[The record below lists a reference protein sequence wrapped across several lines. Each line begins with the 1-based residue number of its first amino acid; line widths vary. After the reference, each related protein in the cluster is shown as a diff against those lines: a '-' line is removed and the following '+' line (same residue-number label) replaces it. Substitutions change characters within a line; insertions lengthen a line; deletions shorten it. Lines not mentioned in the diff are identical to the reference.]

1 MFIIILIAL
10 LAGVI
15 AGLVIVVFKT
25 VMSPK
30 KLEAVPR
37 LIKQGKTAAAVKISK
52 QIISRDP
59 KNYMAHYYLGKAYLK
74 EDRKELAIIEYKTV
88 DENALFGEGIDET
101 SFRTEYA
108 ALLQKTNQQNEA
120 LKNYLLLTKQA
131 PNAADNF
138 FQVGLIYEQQGR
150 YDLALGF
157 MQKAALL
164 DKKNA
169 KAHAEIG
176 FMCYRTKKYIEAK
189 KEIDLAI
196 KLNPENYTS
205 FYYLGKILKDSKDL
219 AGAIK
224 AFEKA
229 QRAQDVK
236 QKAIIEHGSCFML
249 ANRFDNAIMDFQRA
263 IDLDKENSNQETLFA
278 RYFLAAC
285 YEKLHKIDKAIEQ
298 WESIYKKTKSFRD
311 VAGKLTEYKDLQAN
325 DFLKDYLTS
334 ANDEFIEICKN
345 ATSKGLGLKILS
357 CDGKKWGCEIT
368 GINQGDESW
377 MNVKK
382 QVVLIRF
389 YRNPEPI
396 DEPAIHETLD
406 TMKSMGSVKSF
417 IFSSSDFTTSA
428 KRYSENRP
436 VELVPKQKLEAVLS
450 KAGA

>member
-10 LAGVI
+10 LGSVVASLGF
-15 AGLVIVVFKT
+15 VVFKT
-25 VMSPK
+25 IMSPK

-37 LIKQGKTAAAVKISK
+37 LIKQGKTANAIKLSK
-52 QIISRDP
+52 QILSKNP

-88 DENALFGEGIDET
+88 DENALFGEGIDE
-101 SFRTEYA
+101 SQFRTEYA
-108 ALLQKTNQQNEA
+108 ALLMKCNQQNEA

-205 FYYLGKILKDSKDL
+205 YYYLGKILKDSKDIG
-219 AGAIK
+219 GAIK

-229 QRAQDVK
+229 QRAADVK

-249 ANRFDNAIMDFQRA
+249 AIRYDIAILDFQRA
-263 IDLDKENSNQETLFA
+263 VDLDKENTNQETLFA

-285 YEKLHKIDKAIEQ
+285 YEKMHKIDKAIEQ
-298 WESIYKKTKSFRD
+298 WESIHKKNKAFRD

-325 DFLKDYLTS
+325 DYLKDYLTS
-334 ANDEFIEICKN
+334 GNDEFIEICKN
-345 ATSKGLGLKILS
+345 ATTKSLKLKILT
-357 CDGKKWGCEIT
+357 CDSKKWGCEIT

-406 TMKSMGSVKSF
+406 IMKSMGSVKSF
-417 IFSSSDFTTSA
+417 IFSSSDFSVAA

-436 VELVPKQKLEAVLS
+436 VELVEKQKLEAVLS
-450 KAGA
+450 KAGS

>member
-10 LAGVI
+10 LASVVI
-15 AGLVIVVFKT
+15 SLAVVVAKS
-25 VMSPK
+25 VLSPK
-30 KLEAVPR
+30 KLETVPR
-37 LIKQGKTAAAVKISK
+37 LIKQGKTANAIKLTK
-52 QIISRDP
+52 QIISKEP
-59 KNYMAHYYLGKAYLK
+59 KNFMAHYYLGKAYLK
-74 EDRKELAIIEYKTV
+74 ENRKEMAIVEYRTV
-88 DENALFGEGIDET
+88 DENALFGEGIDEVQ
-101 SFRTEYA
+101 FRTEYA
-108 ALLQKTNQQNEA
+108 ALLMQCNQQNEA

-138 FQVGLIYEQQGR
+138 FQVGLIYENQGR

-157 MQKAALL
+157 MQKAAIL

-229 QRAQDVK
+229 QRAADVK
-236 QKAIIEHGSCFML
+236 QKAIIEHGSCYML
-249 ANRFDNAIMDFQRA
+249 ANRYDNAIMDFQRA
-263 IDLDKENSNQETLFA
+263 VDLDKENNVAETLYA

-285 YEKLHKIDKAIEQ
+285 YEKMHKIDKAIEQ
-298 WESIYKKTKSFRD
+298 WESINKKNKAFRD
-311 VAGKLTEYKDLQAN
+311 VPGKLIEYKALQAN

-334 ANDEFIEICKN
+334 SNDEFIEICKN
-345 ATSKGLGLKILS
+345 ATEKGLKLKILS
-357 CDGKKWGCEIT
+357 CDARKWGCEIT

-417 IFSSSDFTTSA
+417 IFSSSEFSVAA

-436 VELVPKQKLEAVLS
+436 VELVEKKKLEAVLS